1 LQQPPPPLRA
11 TWSHAPSE
19 LAGSIRLADGWN
31 SHQHF
36 GLAPNQPKQA
46 AFFRYGRGGKPGMT
60 SNAEWCYDLLAF
72 GELASN
78 R

>member
-1 LQQPPPPLRA
+1 VQA

-19 LAGSIRLADGWN
+19 LAGTITLAARREE
-31 SHQHF
+31 HQHF
-36 GLAPNQPKQA
+36 GLAPTSRNGPPFSSWSGIKA
-46 AFFRYGRGGKPGMT
+46 GMT
-60 SNAEWCYDLLAF
+60 TSAEWCYDLVTF